1 MTQKDKIRLSVVFAK
16 QIEFIADSILHE
28 GNDYDMQWHKSYCK
42 QLKELSEEVLKKLKQ
57 DQYEN
62 KRGKVGSIKSIP
74 KGK

>member
-1 MTQKDKIRLSVVFAK
+1 MKQSEKIVELKMALIRVKS
-16 QIEFIADSILHE
+16 IADSIYRE